1 MDPVLS
7 SLFAG
12 FPILLAHFAITVA
25 MLALGVAIYHFITP
39 YHELRLIRAG
49 NVAAATSSG
58 GAIVGLALPLAVCMA
73 TSVSFWDIIV
83 WGVIALLIQLLAYR
97 VGDLLVKD
105 LSKRIENGEM
115 GAAILIV
122 SIKLAIALINAAAIA
137 G

>member
-1 MDPVLS
+1 
-7 SLFAG
+7 
-12 FPILLAHFAITVA
+12 
-25 MLALGVAIYHFITP
+25 
-39 YHELRLIRAG
+39 
-49 NVAAATSSG
+49 
-58 GAIVGLALPLAVCMA
+58 MA

-83 WGVIALLIQLLAYR
+83 WGVITLLIQLLAYR

-105 LSKRIENGEM
+105 LPKRIENGEM